1 MTVVFILMLLLVLGL
16 AAASHYFYTMAIVRR
31 PKTFLADN
39 PDLRDAPASDPVWL
53 DAQPIEAWDLV
64 SGEGLRLRGYFLPA
78 KRPTHRMVLLAHGYS
93 GSGKLHMNALA
104 KLYHEELG
112 YHVLLPDARG
122 HGDSEGAYIGFGWPD
137 RRDVLLWIGELV
149 RRFGTEAQIV
159 LHGVSM
165 GGATVL
171 MTGGEKLPPQ
181 VKAIV
186 SDCAYT
192 SVKDVLSYQLRRM
205 YKLPPFP
212 FIGMTSL
219 VCKLRS
225 GYSFGEASA
234 LEAVRRTDK
243 PVLFIHGGAD
253 TFVPTSMVHRLMEAC
268 RGYKELFLVPGAG
281 HGMAYTAAP
290 EEYAWRV
297 RQFTGRFVQ
306 EAAAPQ
312 TAAHT

>member
-1 MTVVFILMLLLVLGL
+1 MTVAFILILLLLLSL
-16 AAASHYFYTMAIVRR
+16 AAASHYFYTMAIARR
-31 PKTFLADN
+31 PKTFLAGN
-39 PDLRDAPASDPVWL
+39 PDLKDTPVSDPVWL
-53 DAQPIEAWDLV
+53 DAQPLEAWELV
-64 SGEGLRLRGYFLPA
+64 SGDGLRLKGYFLPA
-78 KRPTHRMVLLAHGYS
+78 LRDTSRIVLLAHGYS
-93 GSGKLHMNALA
+93 GSGKMHMNALA

-122 HGDSEGAYIGFGWPD
+122 HGDSEGTYIGFGWPD
-137 RRDVLLWIGELV
+137 RRDVLLWIGELI
-149 RRFGTEAQIV
+149 RRFGAEAQIV

-171 MTGGEKLPPQ
+171 MTAGEPLPPQ
-181 VKAIV
+181 VKAVV

-192 SVKDVLSYQLRRM
+192 SVKDVLSYQLGRM
-205 YKLPPFP
+205 YKLPAFP

-219 VCKLRS
+219 ITRLRS

-234 LEAVRRTDK
+234 LEAVRRAEK
-243 PVLFIHGGAD
+243 PILFIHGGAD
-253 TFVPTSMVHRLMEAC
+253 TFVPTPMVHRLMEAC

-297 RQFTGRFVQ
+297 RQFTERFVH
-306 EAAAPQ
+306 ERAPQ
-312 TAAHT
+312 PVAQP

>member
-1 MTVVFILMLLLVLGL
+1 MIVVIILILLLLLGL
-16 AAASHYFYTMAIVRR
+16 TAASQYFYTMAIARR
-31 PKTFLADN
+31 PKTFLAGN
-39 PDLRDAPASDPVWL
+39 PDLKDTPASDPVWL
-53 DAQPIEAWDLV
+53 DAQPLQAWELL
-64 SGEGLRLRGYFLPA
+64 SGDGLRLRGYYLPA
-78 KRPTHRMVLLAHGYS
+78 LRDTSRIVLLAHGYS
-93 GSGKLHMNALA
+93 GSGKMHMNALA
-104 KLYHEELG
+104 KLYHEQLG

-137 RRDVLLWIGELV
+137 RRDVLLWIGELI
-149 RRFGTEAQIV
+149 RRFGGEAQIV

-171 MTGGEKLPPQ
+171 MTSGEPLPPQ
-181 VKAIV
+181 VKAVV

-205 YKLPPFP
+205 YKLPSFP

-219 VCKLRS
+219 VTRLRS

-234 LEAVRRTDK
+234 LEAVRRAEK
-243 PVLFIHGGAD
+243 PILFIHGSAD

-297 RQFTGRFVQ
+297 RQFTERFVR
-306 EAAAPQ
+306 ETAPQ
-312 TAAHT
+312 PVAQP